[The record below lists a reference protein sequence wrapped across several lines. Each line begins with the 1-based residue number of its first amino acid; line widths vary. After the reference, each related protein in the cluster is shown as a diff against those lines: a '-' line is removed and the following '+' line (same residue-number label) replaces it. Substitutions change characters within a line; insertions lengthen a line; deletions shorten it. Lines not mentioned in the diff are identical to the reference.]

1 MRTKIH
7 INFFIRNYFSY
18 YFSLFI
24 ISVVFFYFSFC
35 TTFFYIRNLMLG
47 FLCIFASLALQKY
60 KSYDKGENN
69 KSVV

>member
-18 YFSLFI
+18 YFLYLLSVWYSLFF
-24 ISVVFFYFSFC
+24 VLYNFL
-35 TTFFYIRNLMLG
+35 YIRNLMLV
-47 FLCIFASLALQKY
+47 FLRIFASLEIEKY

-69 KSVV
+69 KSVI